1 MQFSFSHYQDFRDVF
16 VQNLPSY
23 ERLKKI
29 FLAAHIATYLVEL
42 EQSSLEDANEL
53 LDALSDEVSY
63 LLGRVDVCVGVFL
76 GRALRR
82 RLTLRR
88 SLALA
93 QRVARGL
100 RETRVDGL
108 TESTR
113 ATARNGHCLITCRPP
128 LLVGGQCRAI
138 CNFSLAVN
146 LVTRQEARLDEQ
158 VVAATCLEVVRVAHL
173 GLLSIC
179 CFTLVAIVN
188 ARMVLEAS
196 HSLISHLFRLVDCL
210 MLLATHTCSIRF
222 RSDLSS

>member
-1 MQFSFSHYQDFRDVF
+1 M
-16 VQNLPSY
+16 
-23 ERLKKI
+23 
-29 FLAAHIATYLVEL
+29 
-42 EQSSLEDANEL
+42 
-53 LDALSDEVSY
+53 
-63 LLGRVDVCVGVFL
+63 GVFL

-108 TESTR
+108 TEGAC
-113 ATARNGHCLITCRPP
+113 ATARNGHCLITCRLP
-128 LLVGGQCRAI
+128 LLVGGQCRTI
-138 CNFSLAVN
+138 GNFCLAVN

-158 VVAATCLEVVRVAHL
+158 VVATARLEVVRVAYL
-173 GLLSIC
+173 SLLPIL

-196 HSLISHLFRLVDCL
+196 HSLISHVFRLVDL
-210 MLLATHTCSIRF
+210 MLLATRSCSIRL
-222 RSDLSS
+222 RSDLSSLVLSLD

>member
-1 MQFSFSHYQDFRDVF
+1 M
-16 VQNLPSY
+16 
-23 ERLKKI
+23 
-29 FLAAHIATYLVEL
+29 
-42 EQSSLEDANEL
+42 
-53 LDALSDEVSY
+53 
-63 LLGRVDVCVGVFL
+63 GVFL

-113 ATARNGHCLITCRPP
+113 ATARNGHCLITCRLP
-128 LLVGGQCRAI
+128 LLVGGQCRSI
-138 CNFSLAVN
+138 CNFSLTVN

-158 VVAATCLEVVRVAHL
+158 VVATARLEVVRVAHL
-173 GLLSIC
+173 SLFTVI

-196 HSLISHLFRLVDCL
+196 HSLISHLFCLVDCL
-210 MLLATHTCSIRF
+210 MLLATRSCSIRL
-222 RSDLSS
+222 RSDLSSLVLSLD

>member
-1 MQFSFSHYQDFRDVF
+1 MQLSFSHYQDFRDVF

-29 FLAAHIATYLVEL
+29 FLAAHVTANLVEL

-108 TESTR
+108 TEGAC
-113 ATARNGHCLITCRPP
+113 ATARNGHCLITCRLP
-128 LLVGGQCRAI
+128 LLVGGQCRTI
-138 CNFSLAVN
+138 GNFCLAVN
-146 LVTRQEARLDEQ
+146 LVTRQKARLDEQ
-158 VVAATCLEVVRVAHL
+158 VVATARLEVVRVAHL
-173 GLLSIC
+173 
-179 CFTLVAIVN
+179 
-188 ARMVLEAS
+188 
-196 HSLISHLFRLVDCL
+196 SL
-210 MLLATHTCSIRF
+210 
-222 RSDLSS
+222 